1 MWGWTRTKEIGW
13 LVGAMLAPLLGV
25 GQAADAATFT
35 LDNQSDFVVFEV
47 VVSPDYDRGAVAN
60 LLDSSV
66 VEPGEQRQFH
76 MEAWGSH
83 CIFKVVIRATNGLF
97 RVFNDR
103 DLCEDAYMLFD
114 AGRAFMVSNESR
126 TTIAAVQASP
136 DFGEEMG
143 PNRLREDEV
152 IDPGRSR
159 IVTLEERRY
168 NNHCKFDIRLMTR
181 STVADYQDRDLCD
194 DMMIMFFEGNEVTVA
209 NEGRA
214 VVRSVRV
221 SPDYERQ
228 GWGDELLGDSLP
240 SGEDLTMRLHQFP
253 EDQCL
258 FDVLV
263 EDEARHVY
271 EEVDICKAARFV
283 HPRGDGGAAPVAP
296 VVPRKDTA
304 VGKPAG
310 YEFQDCEDWG
320 CPWMVV
326 VNGGT
331 FERGSWERD
340 DEAPVTNV
348 TVPGPFAVGQF
359 EVSVGQFEEF
369 ARDTGHDGG
378 SDCRVKKAG
387 WARLTE
393 RGRAGRTE
401 RRNWRDPG
409 FDQDDAHPVV
419 CVSWN
424 DAVAYTEWLV
434 EKMGWPYRLLTE
446 AEAELL
452 ARTSATN
459 FKQSGRANCRDCGS
473 RWDGK
478 GTSPVGRLRPDKLRL
493 SGVFG
498 NAAEWVQDCYQSG
511 YSNAPRDGSAWSSP
525 SCERRVVRGGCWST
539 SAQELRASGRD
550 SDDAGSRSGCVGFRV
565 ARGIGQE

>member
-1 MWGWTRTKEIGW
+1 MGWGESKGIGW
-13 LVGAMLAPLLGV
+13 LVGAALASVAFAQNAG
-25 GQAADAATFT
+25 AITFT
-35 LDNQSDFVVFEV
+35 LDNRSDVVIQEV
-47 VVSPDYDRGAVAN
+47 QAGPDYDEDWGDDLLQSTVLPPGNRRQFDVRGAAT
-60 LLDSSV
+60 
-66 VEPGEQRQFH
+66 
-76 MEAWGSH
+76 H
-83 CIFKVVIRATNGLF
+83 CMFDIRVKWTNGLYRTF
-97 RVFNDR
+97 MGR
-103 DLCEDAYMLFD
+103 DLCENAYVVFD
-114 AGRAFMVSNESR
+114 GGRGLVISNESR
-126 TTIAAVQASP
+126 TTIAMVQANP
-136 DFGEEMG
+136 DFEESWG
-143 PNRLREDEV
+143 PDRLGEDETIAPGYERV
-152 IDPGRSR
+152 IM
-159 IVTLEERRY
+159 LEERYR
-168 NNHCKFDIRLMTR
+168 NHCTFDIQLTTPARASVQYR
-181 STVADYQDRDLCD
+181 RNLCD
-194 DMMIMFFEGNEVTVA
+194 APKIVFLEGNELTVA
-209 NEGRA
+209 NEGGDT
-214 VVRSVRV
+214 VYFIRV
-221 SPDYERQ
+221 SLDHESE
-228 GWGDELLGDSLP
+228 GWGADLLAAEGTLP
-240 SGEDLTMRLHQFP
+240 PGEEYTTRLHQFT

-258 FDVLV
+258 FDVLI
-263 EDEARHVY
+263 EDEEQHVY
-271 EEVDICKAARFV
+271 EEVDICRTARLV
-283 HPRGDGGAAPVAP
+283 HPRDGGAPTP
-296 VVPRKDTA
+296 SVVSLEDPA

-310 YEFQDCEDWG
+310 HEFQDCEGWG

-326 VNGGT
+326 VNGGA

-378 SDCRVKKAG
+378 SDCHVKKAG

-401 RRNWRDPG
+401 ARNWRDPG

-434 EKMGWPYRLLTE
+434 EKIGWPYRLLTE

-452 ARTSATN
+452 ARASATN

-478 GTSPVGRLRPDKLRL
+478 STSPVGRLRPDKLGL

-525 SCERRVVRGGCWST
+525 SCKRRVVRGGCWST

-550 SDDAGSRSGCVGFRV
+550 SDEAGSRSGCVGFRV

>member
-1 MWGWTRTKEIGW
+1 
-13 LVGAMLAPLLGV
+13 
-25 GQAADAATFT
+25 
-35 LDNQSDFVVFEV
+35 
-47 VVSPDYDRGAVAN
+47 
-60 LLDSSV
+60 
-66 VEPGEQRQFH
+66 
-76 MEAWGSH
+76 
-83 CIFKVVIRATNGLF
+83 
-97 RVFNDR
+97 
-103 DLCEDAYMLFD
+103 MLFD
-114 AGRAFMVSNESR
+114 AGRAFLVSNESR

-143 PNRLREDEV
+143 PNRLREEEV
-152 IDPGRSR
+152 IDPGGSR
-159 IVTLEERRY
+159 IVTLEESRY
-168 NNHCKFDIRLMTR
+168 NSRCEFDIRLITR
-181 STVADYQDRDLCD
+181 SAIADYQDRDLCD
-194 DMMIMFFEGNEVTVA
+194 DMMIVFFEGNEVTVA
-209 NEGRA
+209 NDGRA

-221 SPDYERQ
+221 SLDHESQ
-228 GWGDELLGDSLP
+228 GWGDELLDDSLP
-240 SGEDLTMRLHQFP
+240 PGENLTTRLHQFP

-258 FDVLV
+258 FDVLI
-263 EDEARHVY
+263 EDEREHVY
-271 EEVDICKAARFV
+271 AQFDVCRTARLVHSPDADDGPPSSPVFAAED
-283 HPRGDGGAAPVAP
+283 P
-296 VVPRKDTA
+296 A

-310 YEFQDCEDWG
+310 YEFQDCDG

-326 VNGGT
+326 VSGGA

-348 TVPGPFAVGQF
+348 TVPGPLAVGQF

-378 SDCRVKKAG
+378 SDCQVKKAG

-393 RGRAGRTE
+393 RRGAGRTE
-401 RRNWRDPG
+401 GRSWRDPG

-424 DAVAYTEWLV
+424 DAVAYTRWLA
-434 EKMGWPYRLLTE
+434 EKAGRPYRLLTE

-452 ARTSATN
+452 ARASATN

-478 GTSPVGRLRPDKLRL
+478 STSPVGRLRPDKLGL

-539 SAQELRASGRD
+539 SAQELRAAGRD
-550 SDDAGSRSGCVGFRV
+550 SDNAGGRSGCVGFRV
-565 ARGIGQE
+565 ARGIEP

>member
-13 LVGAMLAPLLGV
+13 FVGAVLLASV
-25 GQAADAATFT
+25 GLAKSDAATFT
-35 LDNQSDFVVFEV
+35 LNNQSDFVVFEV

-66 VEPGEQRQFH
+66 VGPGEQRQFH

-83 CIFKVVIRATNGLF
+83 CIFNVVIRATNGLF

-103 DLCEDAYMLFD
+103 DLCEDTYMLFD
-114 AGRAFMVSNESR
+114 AGRAFVVSNESR

-143 PNRLREDEV
+143 PNRLREEEV
-152 IDPGRSR
+152 IDPGGSR

-168 NNHCKFDIRLMTR
+168 NNRCEFDIRLITI
-181 STVADYQDRDLCD
+181 SAIADYQDRDLCD
-194 DMMIMFFEGNEVTVA
+194 DMMIVFFEGNEVTVA
-209 NEGRA
+209 NDGRA

-221 SPDYERQ
+221 SLDHESQ
-228 GWGDELLGDSLP
+228 GWGDELLEDSLP
-240 SGEDLTMRLHQFP
+240 PGESLTTRLHQFP

-258 FDVLV
+258 FDVLI
-263 EDEARHVY
+263 EDEREHVY
-271 EEVDICKAARFV
+271 AQFDVCRTARLA
-283 HPRGDGGAAPVAP
+283 HSPDAGDGPLSAPVFAAEDP
-296 VVPRKDTA
+296 A

-310 YEFQDCEDWG
+310 HEFSDCDG

-326 VNGGT
+326 VEGGA

-378 SDCRVKKAG
+378 SDCQVKRAG

-393 RGRAGRTE
+393 RRGAGRTE
-401 RRNWRDPG
+401 GRNWRNPG
-409 FDQDDAHPVV
+409 FNQDDAHPVV

-424 DAVAYTEWLV
+424 DAVAYTRWLA
-434 EKMGWPYRLLTE
+434 EKAGRPYRLLTE

-452 ARTSATN
+452 ARASATN

-478 GTSPVGRLRPDKLRL
+478 STSPVGRLRPDKLGL

-550 SDDAGSRSGCVGFRV
+550 SDDAGSRSGCVGLRV
-565 ARGIGQE
+565 ARGIEL

>member
-1 MWGWTRTKEIGW
+1 MGWARTKEAGW
-13 LVGAMLAPLLGV
+13 FVGAVLVSMAFA
-25 GQAADAATFT
+25 QSADAITFT
-35 LDNQSDFVVFEV
+35 LDNRSDVVIQQVEAG
-47 VVSPDYDRGAVAN
+47 PDYDDDWGEDLLASTVLPPGSRRQFDVRGAAT
-60 LLDSSV
+60 
-66 VEPGEQRQFH
+66 
-76 MEAWGSH
+76 H
-83 CIFKVVIRATNGLF
+83 CMFDIRVKWTNGLYRTF
-97 RVFNDR
+97 MGR
-103 DLCEDAYMLFD
+103 DLCENAYVVFD
-114 AGRAFMVSNESR
+114 GGRGLVISNESR
-126 TTIAAVQASP
+126 TTIAMVQANP
-136 DFGEEMG
+136 DFEESWG
-143 PNRLREDEV
+143 PDRLRDDEIIAPGYQRV
-152 IDPGRSR
+152 IM
-159 IVTLEERRY
+159 LEERY
-168 NNHCKFDIRLMTR
+168 KNHCTFDVRLTTPAR
-181 STVADYQDRDLCD
+181 ASVQYRRNLCD
-194 DMMIMFFEGNEVTVA
+194 DPRIVFLEGNELTVA
-209 NEGRA
+209 NEGGDT
-214 VVRSVRV
+214 VYFIRV
-221 SPDYERQ
+221 SIDHESE
-228 GWGDELLGDSLP
+228 GWGADLLAAEGTLSP
-240 SGEDLTMRLHQFP
+240 GEEYTTRLHQFT

-263 EDEARHVY
+263 EDERQHVY
-271 EEVDICKAARFV
+271 EEVDICKTARLV
-283 HPRGDGGAAPVAP
+283 HPRGDDGPP
-296 VVPRKDTA
+296 TPSVVPREDPA

-310 YEFQDCEDWG
+310 HQFQDCEGWG

-326 VNGGT
+326 VDGGV

-378 SDCRVKKAG
+378 SDCQVKRAG

-393 RGRAGRTE
+393 RRGAGRTE
-401 RRNWRDPG
+401 GRSWRNPG

-424 DAVAYTEWLV
+424 DAVAYTRWLA
-434 EKMGWPYRLLTE
+434 EKAGRPYRLLTE

-452 ARTSATN
+452 ARASATN

-478 GTSPVGRLRPDKLRL
+478 STSPVGRLRPDKLGL

-525 SCERRVVRGGCWST
+525 SCKRRVVRGGCWST

-550 SDDAGSRSGCVGFRV
+550 SDEAGSRSGCVGFRV